1 MKNVFTFL
9 ITLCLILPISQAAAE
24 NNGPSASNMIRF
36 MSYNIRNAKG
46 LDGKTDYQRVAD
58 VINRV
63 APDVVAI
70 QELDS
75 VTGRSGQSDVLRE
88 ISERSLMHRAF
99 APAILYDG
107 GKYGIGIL
115 SKEKPLSLRYIPL
128 PGREEERV
136 LLIAEFKNYVFCST
150 HFSLTEEDQLIT
162 LPLLEKEFRKIRKP
176 VFLAG
181 DLNAQ
186 PESATITELRKK
198 FILLNNPKNST
209 FPADKPEN
217 CIDYI
222 ASYKT
227 PDTSYTILNQYV
239 VNEPLASDHRPVV
252 AEIRLKSDAASIFR
266 TQPYL
271 QNPTGNGITVMWNT
285 NVPVHSW
292 VEYGTDKNNLK
303 KQQLIVNGQVI
314 SNNYL
319 HKIRLENLEPG
330 IPYYYRICSREIT
343 LYQAYKKEF
352 GETAVSDFYTFTLPS
367 EKTKDFTALVFN
379 DLHKQN
385 GTLRQLFEQVK
396 NIPYDFV
403 IFNGDCIDDP
413 KDEDEAIRFLSAM
426 NETVGA
432 THVPVFYLRGNHE
445 IRNAFSI
452 GLKDLFD
459 YVGGKTYGAFSWG
472 DTRFVML
479 DCGEDKP
486 DDHWV
491 YYNLNDF
498 SGLRQEQVGFLK
510 NEISGK
516 AFKKAKRHILLHHI
530 PIYGDTDNYNP
541 CLELWSPIL
550 EKTPFD
556 VAINAHMH
564 RFSYLPVKSPAGNK
578 FPVVTGGGYS
588 LKDATVMVLQKKGN
602 DMSLNVLNAKGN
614 AILEL
619 KL

>member
-1 MKNVFTFL
+1 MKKVFSFL
-9 ITLCLILPISQAAAE
+9 IGLYLILPVAQTEAQ
-24 NNGPSASNMIRF
+24 NNNHSASNTLRI

-46 LDGKTDYQRVAD
+46 LDGKTDYQRIAD
-58 VINRV
+58 VIDRI

-75 VTGRSGQSDVLRE
+75 VTNRSGQADVLGELSDRT
-88 ISERSLMHRAF
+88 LMHRIF
-99 APAILYDG
+99 APAISYDG

-115 SKEKPLSLRYIPL
+115 SKEKPRSTRYIPL
-128 PGREEERV
+128 PGREEARA
-136 LLIAEFKNYVFCST
+136 LLIAEFGNYVFCST
-150 HFSLTEEDQLIT
+150 HFSLTEEDQIKT
-162 LPLLEKEFRKIRKP
+162 LPILEKELGGIRKP

-181 DLNAQ
+181 DLNAE
-186 PESATITELRKK
+186 PESALIAGLRKN
-198 FILLNNPKNST
+198 FILVNNPKSPT
-209 FPADKPEN
+209 FPADKPKV

-227 PDTSYTILNQYV
+227 PDTAYTVLSQYV
-239 VNEPLASDHRPVV
+239 VNEPIASDHRPIV
-252 AEIRLKSDAASIFR
+252 AEIRFKADAASIFR

-303 KQQLIVNGQVI
+303 KQQLIVNGQII

-330 IPYYYRICSREIT
+330 VPYYYRVCSKEIT

-352 GETAVSDFYTFTLPS
+352 GKTAVSDFYTFTLPS
-367 EKTKDFTALVFN
+367 AQTKDFTALIFN
-379 DLHKQN
+379 DLHKQT
-385 GTLRQLFEQVK
+385 GTLKQLFEQVK
-396 NIPYDFV
+396 NNPYDFV
-403 IFNGDCIDDP
+403 VFNGDCIDDP
-413 KDEDEAIRFLSAM
+413 KDEPEAIRFLSAM

-432 THVPVFYLRGNHE
+432 ARVPVFYLRGNHE

-510 NEISGK
+510 EELSGK
-516 AFKKAKRHILLHHI
+516 AFKKAKRHVLLHHI
-530 PIYGDTDNYNP
+530 PIYGDTDKYNP
-541 CLELWSPIL
+541 CFELWSPL
-550 EKTPFD
+550 LAKAPFD
-556 VAINAHMH
+556 VAVNAHMH
-564 RFSYLPVKSPAGNK
+564 RFSYLPKKSPTGNN
-578 FPVVTGGGYS
+578 FPVVIGGGYS

-602 DMSLNVLNAKGN
+602 NMSLKVLNAEGN
-614 AILEL
+614 TILDL

>member
-1 MKNVFTFL
+1 M
-9 ITLCLILPISQAAAE
+9 
-24 NNGPSASNMIRF
+24 
-36 MSYNIRNAKG
+36 
-46 LDGKTDYQRVAD
+46 
-58 VINRV
+58 
-63 APDVVAI
+63 
-70 QELDS
+70 
-75 VTGRSGQSDVLRE
+75 
-88 ISERSLMHRAF
+88 
-99 APAILYDG
+99 
-107 GKYGIGIL
+107 
-115 SKEKPLSLRYIPL
+115 
-128 PGREEERV
+128 
-136 LLIAEFKNYVFCST
+136 
-150 HFSLTEEDQLIT
+150 
-162 LPLLEKEFRKIRKP
+162 
-176 VFLAG
+176 
-181 DLNAQ
+181 
-186 PESATITELRKK
+186 
-198 FILLNNPKNST
+198 LNNPKNST

-252 AEIRLKSDAASIFR
+252 TEIRLKSDAASIFR

>member
-1 MKNVFTFL
+1 MKNVLFFL
-9 ITLCLILPISQAAAE
+9 IGLYLIAPVSQAGAR
-24 NNGPSASNMIRF
+24 NGDIPSPKTLRI

-46 LDGKTDYQRVAD
+46 LDGKTDYLRIAD
-58 VINRV
+58 VINRI
-63 APDVVAI
+63 APDVVAV

-75 VTGRSGQSDVLRE
+75 VTNRSGQTDVLRE
-88 ISERSLMHRAF
+88 LSERTLMHRTF
-99 APAILYDG
+99 SPAISFDG

-115 SKEKPLSLRYIPL
+115 SKEKPLSVTYIPL
-128 PGREEERV
+128 PGREEART
-136 LLIAEFKNYVFCST
+136 LLIAEFGNYVFCST
-150 HFSLTEEDQLIT
+150 HFSLTEEDQIKT
-162 LPLLEKEFRKIRKP
+162 VPILEKELGSIRKP

-181 DLNAQ
+181 DLNAK
-186 PESATITELRKK
+186 PESALITRLAES
-198 FILLNNPKNST
+198 FILINNPKNHT
-209 FPADKPEN
+209 FPADKPDV

-227 PDTSYTILNQYV
+227 PDTAYTVLSQYV
-239 VNEPLASDHRPVV
+239 VNEPIASDHRPVV
-252 AEIRLKSDAASIFR
+252 AEIRFKSDASAIFR
-266 TQPYL
+266 TRPYL

-285 NVPVHSW
+285 TVPVHSW

-303 KQQLIVNGQVI
+303 KQQLVVNGQVI

-319 HKIRLENLEPG
+319 HKIRLENLESG
-330 IPYYYRICSREIT
+330 VPYYYRVCSREIT

-367 EKTKDFTALVFN
+367 EQTKDFTALIFN

-385 GTLRQLFEQVK
+385 GTLEQLFEQVK
-396 NIPYDFV
+396 DTPYNFV
-403 IFNGDCIDDP
+403 VFNGDCIDDP
-413 KDEDEAIRFLSAM
+413 KDEPEAIRFLSAM

-498 SGLRQEQVGFLK
+498 SGLREEQAGFLK
-510 NEISGK
+510 NELSGK
-516 AFKKAKRHILLHHI
+516 AFKKAKRHVLLHHI
-530 PIYGDTDNYNP
+530 PIYGDTDKYNP
-541 CLELWSPIL
+541 CLELWSPL
-550 EKTPFD
+550 LGKAPFD
-556 VAINAHMH
+556 VAINAHTH
-564 RFSYLPVKSPAGNK
+564 RHSYLPKKSQAGNN
-578 FPVVTGGGYS
+578 FPVVIGGGYS
-588 LKDATVMVLQKKGN
+588 PKDATVMVLQKKGN
-602 DMSLNVLNAKGN
+602 DLSLKVFNAEGHT
-614 AILEL
+614 ILDL